1 MTRLSP
7 SKDTR
12 TAKAS
17 HWFRQTNFQWSPTTL
32 SFGEAGDR
40 DWHCR
45 LSARTCKLI
54 NDAPKY
60 PDPTIRN
67 NIAMCFAERALLA
80 RVPNYRPASL
90 PTPMMA
96 GPRVPPAGRRPVRAL
111 WSDPCVENYVSNFVS
126 AISTPRQDPAAKLGP
141 SPRFR
146 LRGTNFTNN

>member
-1 MTRLSP
+1 MTQLSP

-17 HWFRQTNFQWSPTTL
+17 HWLRQTNFQWSPTTL

-40 DWHCR
+40 DWRCR

-96 GPRVPPAGRRPVRAL
+96 GARVPPVGSQACASPLVGSMRGELRLQFRECHL
-111 WSDPCVENYVSNFVS
+111 
-126 AISTPRQDPAAKLGP
+126 DPAPGSCGEARSIASL
-141 SPRFR
+141 
-146 LRGTNFTNN
+146 